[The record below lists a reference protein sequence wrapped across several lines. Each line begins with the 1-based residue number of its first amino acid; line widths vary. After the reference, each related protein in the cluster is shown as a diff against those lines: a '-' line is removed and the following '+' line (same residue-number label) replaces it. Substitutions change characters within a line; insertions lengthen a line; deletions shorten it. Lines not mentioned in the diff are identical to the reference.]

1 MWMNNYTKQNKP
13 EKGKYCMVS
22 LICEIQKN
30 EIKIARTEMVV
41 ACA

>member
-13 EKGKYCMVS
+13 EKTNTAWSHLYVKYK
-22 LICEIQKN
+22 KN
-30 EIKIARTEMVV
+30 EIKIACTEMVV